1 MSPDV
6 QRGDNSSLL
15 LCFILSYLYLMQSVY
30 VYTAQ
35 PPHII
40 ARITQQTVIDQG
52 QLMEH
57 LTEDLSSIAMRIA
70 ADPVNGYIYMTDAA
84 RLKRC
89 QTGT

>member
-1 MSPDV
+1 
-6 QRGDNSSLL
+6 
-15 LCFILSYLYLMQSVY
+15 MQSVY

-35 PPHII
+35 PPHVI

-70 ADPVNGYIYMTDAA
+70 ADPVNGYIYMSDAA